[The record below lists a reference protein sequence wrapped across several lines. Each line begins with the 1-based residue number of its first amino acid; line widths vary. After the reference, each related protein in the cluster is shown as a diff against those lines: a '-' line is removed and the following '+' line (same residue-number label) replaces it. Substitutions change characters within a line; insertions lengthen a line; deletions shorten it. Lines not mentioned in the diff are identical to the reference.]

1 MNALLICNVGTRD
14 VTCAALPK
22 DQFTGE
28 RQWAQAAL
36 SRYTELRAEFAL
48 PIIGKALHY
57 LADRQI
63 ALARVILI
71 ASDQPASVA
80 GHFSLS
86 DTVHSATLIARLLAD
101 GLAPYP
107 PIAPDRIETW
117 IIQDEHGRGGDPSD
131 YDLALRFCE
140 RRLLALAQACPAHT
154 AFLQVS
160 GGTPAMTTALLI
172 AGTEAFGGRT
182 EVLAIPPHTAPIAL
196 TTGRR
201 LLAAPLRATIQS
213 NAATYAYAAAV
224 RTLLEQEAIITDRLD
239 PAAAKLLAPLLSYA
253 HHRFNF
259 DFASA
264 RRALDKAGPAGPW
277 QAEFDE
283 LRAQVTEPD
292 RVMRLAEVVHAAAAR
307 YQIGLYADF
316 LTQVVR
322 FEENL
327 LRYLCLQ
334 RGARFRNRQ
343 RRLDDDGP
351 FLDREWLRQRP
362 FTLTRDRDP
371 SRDLHAD
378 RAVLRELLEKLIT
391 ERRERHHELLTAIDQ
406 LGELVKR
413 RNELTHQLEGVQQ
426 IGLARAFAG
435 PAAAPAA
442 ADRIVPH
449 LQQVYEQ
456 ACGQPL
462 PASPYQ
468 RINALLDRLLRPPA

>member
-201 LLAAPLRATIQS
+201 LLAARSARPSSLTLRPTP
-213 NAATYAYAAAV
+213 
-224 RTLLEQEAIITDRLD
+224 TLL
-239 PAAAKLLAPLLSYA
+239 PS
-253 HHRFNF
+253 
-259 DFASA
+259 
-264 RRALDKAGPAGPW
+264 
-277 QAEFDE
+277 
-283 LRAQVTEPD
+283 EPCS
-292 RVMRLAEVVHAAAAR
+292 
-307 YQIGLYADF
+307 
-316 LTQVVR
+316 
-322 FEENL
+322 N
-327 LRYLCLQ
+327 
-334 RGARFRNRQ
+334 
-343 RRLDDDGP
+343 
-351 FLDREWLRQRP
+351 
-362 FTLTRDRDP
+362 
-371 SRDLHAD
+371 
-378 RAVLRELLEKLIT
+378 
-391 ERRERHHELLTAIDQ
+391 
-406 LGELVKR
+406 KR
-413 RNELTHQLEGVQQ
+413 RSSPTGSIRRRPNCSHRCCRMPTTASTS
-426 IGLARAFAG
+426 ISPARAG
-435 PAAAPAA
+435 RLIKPA
-442 ADRIVPH
+442 
-449 LQQVYEQ
+449 
-456 ACGQPL
+456 QPGRGK
-462 PASPYQ
+462 PSSTNCA
-468 RINALLDRLLRPPA
+468 RK